1 MMGGLQ
7 LGPGSGVVNIRGV
20 CIQGGLHLLHSAGGG
35 LHLGA
40 WADPPLPGNVGYGRR
55 VGSTHPTG
63 MHSCYI
69 WKQYVVSC

>member
-1 MMGGLQ
+1 MHDGGSATG
-7 LGPGSGVVNIRGV
+7 GPASGVVNIRG
-20 CIQGGLHLLHSAGGG
+20 GLHLLHPAGG
-35 LHLGA
+35 LHRGRGQT
-40 WADPPLPGNVGYGRR
+40 PPLPGNVGYGQR